1 MPNSIFPSTLLI
13 LFSSAFCWVSL
24 AQSTES
30 SANKTIQFKEVN
42 ALEARM
48 TSFKKSV
55 FIADSMYSVYL
66 DSTFYLQTTD
76 PKLFESGLTWIRR
89 LYLKTQSFKPNN
101 NYCEEILSRID
112 KQIERENN
120 RDADQQ
126 YRKLIEVADKKYAT
140 REIDKAIEL
149 YKRASALKPNDD
161 YPKKMLDMIR
171 LKEEERQKEK

>member
-1 MPNSIFPSTLLI
+1 
-13 LFSSAFCWVSL
+13 
-24 AQSTES
+24 
-30 SANKTIQFKEVN
+30 
-42 ALEARM
+42 
-48 TSFKKSV
+48 
-55 FIADSMYSVYL
+55 MYSVYL